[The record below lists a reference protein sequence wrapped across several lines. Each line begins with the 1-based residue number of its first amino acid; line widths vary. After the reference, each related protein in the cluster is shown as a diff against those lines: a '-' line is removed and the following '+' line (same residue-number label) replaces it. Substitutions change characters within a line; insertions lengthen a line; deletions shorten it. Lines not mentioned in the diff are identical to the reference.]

1 MPILPYQGTWPKIAP
16 GVFVAPTAVI
26 VGDVTIEEG
35 ASVWFGAV
43 IRGDEAP
50 VTIGRDTNVQDN
62 CVIHVDTGAP
72 CAIGAGGTLGHG
84 AIIHGARL
92 GDGVL
97 VGMRATVL
105 SHAEV
110 GAGAIIAAGA
120 VVPEGRRIEPGML
133 AMGIPA
139 RAVRPVT
146 EAERER
152 AARGVGRYQDFA
164 REYAAAARAA
174 EEGEAAGKGRRK
186 I

>member
-1 MPILPYQGTWPKIAP
+1 
-16 GVFVAPTAVI
+16 
-26 VGDVTIEEG
+26 
-35 ASVWFGAV
+35 
-43 IRGDEAP
+43 
-50 VTIGRDTNVQDN
+50 
-62 CVIHVDTGAP
+62 
-72 CAIGAGGTLGHG
+72 
-84 AIIHGARL
+84 
-92 GDGVL
+92 
-97 VGMRATVL
+97 
-105 SHAEV
+105 
-110 GAGAIIAAGA
+110 